1 MKFSALNQ
9 KQLLSFSLGRQ
20 KMISWPRRKNQM
32 RTCLRWNH
40 RILNHSLRTKIKSMT
55 RRMKSNLLKKRKPKM
70 RVIICQRIMRL
81 KINNKW
87 LKLKLKKLQK
97 SKSSQMSNKN
107 QRKKKKQSKKC
118 KKILQR
124 LNQFKKLPSKKIQI
138 IKRNK
143 MTMLRFLNNLI

>member
-1 MKFSALNQ
+1 
-9 KQLLSFSLGRQ
+9 
-20 KMISWPRRKNQM
+20 
-32 RTCLRWNH
+32 
-40 RILNHSLRTKIKSMT
+40 
-55 RRMKSNLLKKRKPKM
+55 M